1 MDACTH
7 AVHLPER
14 ERYIQRHR
22 VRAVVLLLTLWAFGD
37 ASTCPHFFYVFINGF
52 DWLVVDA
59 DYLDLL
65 NTN

>member
-37 ASTCPHFFYVFINGF
+37 AFESDNKQLVRTFFMSS
-52 DWLVVDA
+52 
-59 DYLDLL
+59 
-65 NTN
+65 